1 MQARSLTV
9 RRRCRLTTLSMSFQ
23 VFSTVL
29 RSAAGCFGGP
39 TASWMASMM
48 PKMRPLLRFGPRPP
62 PGFRPLRA
70 VAMSYVLEDR
80 SQDYRLESDFENV
93 ITFFRKPLHLQTSS
107 EATFT
112 HLWSILASLLL
123 NFAAFFH
130 QDSPCHVPTLLIHD
144 SVAKSHCNQ
153 ITFEQRLGCVLYLC
167 CACSVIVSKW
177 SVVTLLIWVW
187 THHSTVLLFLGAQ
200 SMHLHNELAQVVL

>member
-1 MQARSLTV
+1 
-9 RRRCRLTTLSMSFQ
+9 MSFQ

-62 PGFRPLRA
+62 GFRPLRA

-93 ITFFRKPLHLQTSS
+93 ITFFGKPLHLQTIG
-107 EATFT
+107 EAKFT
-112 HLWSILASLLL
+112 HLWLILALLLL

-130 QDSPCHVPTLLIHD
+130 QDSPWHVPTLLIHD

-153 ITFEQRLGCVLYLC
+153 ITFEQRLGCLLYLC
-167 CACSVIVSKW
+167 CACLPV
-177 SVVTLLIWVW
+177 L
-187 THHSTVLLFLGAQ
+187 VLLLFPSDLLLLSVNLSFGLITAPSCSSCGRNQ
-200 SMHLHNELAQVVL
+200 CICTINSRKLFCNRGRGIQ